1 MALPAVS
8 IAIGCPSRV
17 HFPAPLGSAGISRFI
32 ATTGTLTP
40 VLVLKPLEQVSLV
53 HVPEL
58 PDIPS
63 PTTPCAPVFRLCF
76 GSGRLGHRFTLGA
89 NGGSSDFAHHMQAR
103 QSHQAESSLCRHV
116 LLNAAFLRTI
126 RSLSVALHEPSLTH
140 SYFQLQAGSSAREGL
155 SPSCSGTLPSA
166 HISVLRTSEWRPR
179 TKRFLI
185 PSGEACLLRNTPLP
199 ARPLSVTETC
209 DI

>member
-8 IAIGCPSRV
+8 IAVGCPSRV

-89 NGGSSDFAHHMQAR
+89 NGGSSDFAHHIQAR

-126 RSLSVALHEPSLTH
+126 RSLSLALHEPSLTR
-140 SYFQLQAGSSAREGL
+140 SYFLLQAGRSAPEGV
-155 SPSCSGTLPSA
+155 LP
-166 HISVLRTSEWRPR
+166 P
-179 TKRFLI
+179 
-185 PSGEACLLRNTPLP
+185 PSGPAPTPPILP
-199 ARPLSVTETC
+199 LATGFDARC
-209 DI
+209 AR